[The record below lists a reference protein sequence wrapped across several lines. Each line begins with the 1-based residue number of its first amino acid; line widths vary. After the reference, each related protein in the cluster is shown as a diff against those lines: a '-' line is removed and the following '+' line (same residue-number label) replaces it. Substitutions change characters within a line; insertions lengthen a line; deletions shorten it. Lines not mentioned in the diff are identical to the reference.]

1 MKVPFIDLAR
11 QHRPIRDELFQAFK
25 RVFESNQFVLG
36 EEVKLFEQEAASYVG
51 VRYAIGVSNCTNA
64 LLLSLK
70 ALGVEPGDEVI
81 TTPFTFVATAEVIA
95 LLGAKPAFCDIDPQD
110 YNIAPDKIES
120 TITDKTKAL
129 LPVHLYGQS
138 ADMDRIMPIAREHNL
153 GVVEDMAQAIGA
165 KYKGKSVGIFGDTAC
180 ISFFPT
186 KNLSALG
193 DAGMILTN
201 NDRLNEKLRAFRV
214 HGASQ
219 KYHHEFLGYNDRLD
233 AIQAAFLRIKLQYLD
248 SWNEKRRQIAKE
260 YDNALKGIV
269 DTPFIHPE
277 NETIYH
283 QYTIRTPQRDKL
295 QRHLTDKGIGT
306 AIHYPIP
313 LHVQP
318 AFRYL
323 GYKEGDFPEAERAAR
338 EVVSLPIHHTL
349 TDEEVDY
356 TISAIKEYFGK

>member
-11 QHRPIRDELFQAFK
+11 QHRPIRDELFQAFE
-25 RVFESNQFVLG
+25 RVFESNQFILG
-36 EEVKLFEQEAASYVG
+36 EEVKLFEEEVASYVG
-51 VRYAIGVSNCTNA
+51 AKYAIGVSNCTNA
-64 LLLSLK
+64 LLLSLR
-70 ALGVEPGDEVI
+70 ALGVEPGDEII

-95 LLGAKPAFCDIDPQD
+95 LLGAKAAFCDIDPQD

-120 TITDKTKAL
+120 AIADKTKAL

-138 ADMDRIMPIAREHNL
+138 ADMDRIMPIARAHNL

-219 KYHHEFLGYNDRLD
+219 KYQHEFLGYNDRLD

-248 SWNEKRRQIAKE
+248 SWNEKRRQIAKK
-260 YDNALKGIV
+260 YDNALKDIV
-269 DTPFIHPE
+269 DIPFIHPE

-283 QYTIRTPQRDKL
+283 QYTIRTPQRDEL
-295 QRHLTDKGIGT
+295 QHHLTDKGIGS
-306 AIHYPIP
+306 AIHYPVP
-313 LHVQP
+313 LHLQP

-356 TISAIKEYFGK
+356 IISAIKEYFGK